1 MKSLVLLSGGVDSS
15 TCLAM
20 ALDNKEEVIA
30 ISIEYGQ
37 SHGKREL
44 QAAKDIANYYKVDH
58 RIIDLSNIF
67 NASKSSLNKNNN
79 LEVSKGEYAEQEN
92 INTEVEFRNGVF
104 LSVMASLALQF
115 DANKIYYGAHLDD
128 SGAIY
133 ADTSEEFI
141 DSITKTI
148 DIGTRSEVEVV
159 TPFRNKRK
167 EDIVRT
173 GLELNLP
180 YELTYS
186 CYVGG
191 DKPCGECG
199 TCIDRKKA
207 FLANGITDEKYF

>member
-1 MKSLVLLSGGVDSS
+1 
-15 TCLAM
+15 
-20 ALDNKEEVIA
+20 
-30 ISIEYGQ
+30 
-37 SHGKREL
+37 
-44 QAAKDIANYYKVDH
+44 
-58 RIIDLSNIF
+58 
-67 NASKSSLNKNNN
+67 
-79 LEVSKGEYAEQEN
+79 
-92 INTEVEFRNGVF
+92 
-104 LSVMASLALQF
+104 MASLALQF

-148 DIGTRSEVEVV
+148 DIGTRSEVEVF